1 MNNGLQMIYIYW
13 IVFSISTYLLC
24 SIPFGKIISHK
35 VADIDITQ
43 RGSGN
48 IGATNVARELGLKW
62 GILTLLLDVL
72 KGFLPL
78 YLVGLFFP
86 DCPKGLSIVGLSA
99 LLGHQFSLFE
109 KFRGGKGV
117 ATALGIYLAISPV
130 SCLIG
135 LILFVLMVSVFDFI
149 SLGSII
155 SAAIMPLLLALSSRP
170 MAIIIASLIMAAL
183 ICLKHKDNIRRLIKG
198 EERRWRKRVVMSDGQ
213 ESGPIPHQNKNK

>member
-1 MNNGLQMIYIYW
+1 MNNGLEMTYVYW

-35 VADIDITQ
+35 VAAIDITQ

-62 GILTLLLDVL
+62 GILTLFLDVL

-78 YLVGLFFP
+78 YLLGLLFP
-86 DCPKGLSIVGLSA
+86 DCHNGLSIVGLSA

-130 SCLIG
+130 SSIFG
-135 LILFVLMVSVFDFI
+135 IILFILTVSVFDFI
-149 SLGSII
+149 SLGSMV
-155 SAAIMPLLLALSSRP
+155 SAAVMPLFLALLNRP
-170 MAIIIASLIMAAL
+170 TAL
-183 ICLKHKDNIRRLIKG
+183 
-198 EERRWRKRVVMSDGQ
+198 
-213 ESGPIPHQNKNK
+213 P